1 MSESLKNDVKTAILI
16 ANMFDEVEN
25 GICSNDP
32 VNQKVDWSK
41 LGMQM
46 LDNFKQISLYNVQ
59 FRVDTHRSIKLIN
72 KFVYA
77 YDRDDAINLVT
88 KKYQN
93 FKVNKDDIYCQ
104 RVDVRRGMLFSS
116 N

>member
-1 MSESLKNDVKTAILI
+1 MSKNLKNDVKTAILI

-59 FRVDTHRSIKLIN
+59 FKINIRKSIKLVN

-77 YDRDDAINLVT
+77 YDRDDAINLVIN
-88 KKYQN
+88 KYHD
-93 FKVNKDDIYCQ
+93 FKINKDDIYCQ
-104 RVDVRRGMLFSS
+104 RVDVRRGMIFSS

>member
-1 MSESLKNDVKTAILI
+1 MSKSLKDDVIKAILYE
-16 ANMFDEVEN
+16 EVEN
-25 GICSNDP
+25 RIYSNDP
-32 VNQKVDWSK
+32 VNQKVDWNK

-59 FRVDTHRSIKLIN
+59 FKINIRKSIKLIN

-77 YDRDDAINLVT
+77 YDRDDAINLVIN
-88 KKYQN
+88 KYHD
-93 FKVNKDDIYCQ
+93 FKINKDDIYCQ
-104 RVDVRRGMLFSS
+104 KVDVRRGMIFSS

>member
-1 MSESLKNDVKTAILI
+1 MSKSLKDDVIKAILHE
-16 ANMFDEVEN
+16 EVEN
-25 GICSNDP
+25 RIYSNDP
-32 VNQKVDWSK
+32 VNQKVDWNK

-104 RVDVRRGMLFSS
+104 KVDVRRGMLFSS